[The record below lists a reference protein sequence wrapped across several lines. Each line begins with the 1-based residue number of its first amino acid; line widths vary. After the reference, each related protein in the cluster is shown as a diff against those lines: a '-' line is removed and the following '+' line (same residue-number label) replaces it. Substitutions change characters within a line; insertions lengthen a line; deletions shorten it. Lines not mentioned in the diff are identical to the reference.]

1 MGGEYLFIRAKSS
14 GTVVPFSEQEPV
26 RTRCASAF
34 ARSTGEAVA
43 YAMFVE
49 MAWIAVALAWTLDA
63 RMDPTILLRNLVAER
78 LVGYRSDMHH
88 QAQVE
93 HACRSLG

>member
-1 MGGEYLFIRAKSS
+1 VGAEYLLIRAKSS

-34 ARSTGEAVA
+34 ARSTGDAVA
-43 YAMFVE
+43 YAILVE

-78 LVGYRSDMHH
+78 LVRCWSDMHH
-88 QAQVE
+88 RAQVV
-93 HACRSLG
+93 